1 LNPAETAQQEPEAEE
16 EEEKVVL
23 GLEFDPLFDGFFVF
37 FLFVDG
43 FFVGTTSKCVFE
55 FQKNRR
61 RKLKIV
67 C

>member
-1 LNPAETAQQEPEAEE
+1 MNPAETAQQEREAEE

-23 GLEFDPLFDGFFVF
+23 GLEFDPLF
-37 FLFVDG
+37 DG